1 MTSNQNNIILIH
13 FVHTREKK
21 MNIHTFRKL
30 DEEDSLEQLKE
41 HDGDNDGKVSW
52 KEYISKQY
60 GYNPEDLEDFKNRD
74 EEDLEDFNKVKGVCI
89 QKLLLIGVFWLQT
102 LIFWWQFVC
111 FIFIFFSF
119 FFSFAFPIFLLV

>member
-1 MTSNQNNIILIH
+1 LEKQKKKRMKKKRKIKQTNCHQNIR
-13 FVHTREKK
+13 VC
-21 MNIHTFRKL
+21 
-30 DEEDSLEQLKE
+30 EDSLEQLKE

-102 LIFWWQFVC
+102 LIILF
-111 FIFIFFSF
+111 
-119 FFSFAFPIFLLV
+119 